1 MAADPKNKNIAVIRE
16 DFLLIYRLDGIE
28 RTADIPLGFTEVN
41 VSLGLSKWH
50 FFPSVTT

>member
-28 RTADIPLGFTEVN
+28 RTADIPLGFTEVKIT
-41 VSLGLSKWH
+41 LDPSKAILDQCA
-50 FFPSVTT
+50 